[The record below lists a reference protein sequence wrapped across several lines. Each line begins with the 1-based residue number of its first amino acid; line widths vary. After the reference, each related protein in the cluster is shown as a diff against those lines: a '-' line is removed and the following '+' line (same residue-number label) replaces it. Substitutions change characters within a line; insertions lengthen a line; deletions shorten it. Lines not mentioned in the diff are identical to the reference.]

1 MIKWAPSRAGLSLF
15 FLALALLVLVFDRQ
29 TYKHYSG
36 AEIVVPSKKAAPAAG
51 STVQTTIKD
60 LTSKLKKPRVE
71 AARYSVAADKN
82 LFSAS
87 RKAWQAPAPAP
98 APVENKKNEPPKP
111 PAPAPVR
118 RDVVLYGTYI
128 SGKTRKAMLHFKR
141 FRKGRLLVAEGAEA
155 KDEDNGVSSRRKMPV
170 YTLVKVEAKKVTLK
184 DERGS
189 EFTVNLYDN
198 KKRHPAKTVNKTKIR
213 VEKAAVPGSSS
224 RGSSSSSASNVTS
237 PATSTATSAAKKALI
252 SAKQI
257 RKLSVEEKDALVKR
271 GELIKH
277 NTPFGPVYKRVRK

>member
-15 FLALALLVLVFDRQ
+15 FLALALLVLVFDRR

-36 AEIVVPSKKAAPAAG
+36 AEIVVSSKKAAPASG

-60 LTSKLKKPRVE
+60 LTSKLTKPRVE

-87 RKAWQAPAPAP
+87 RKAWHAPAPPPASVAKKDEAPPKAPVP
-98 APVENKKNEPPKP
+98 APT
-111 PAPAPVR
+111 R

-141 FRKGRLLVAEGAEA
+141 FRKGRMLVVEGAEA
-155 KDEDNGVSSRRKMPV
+155 KDEDSGNPSRRKAPV
-170 YTLVKVEAKKVTLK
+170 YTVLKVEAKKVTLK

-198 KKRHPAKTVNKTKIR
+198 KKRRPVKTVNKANIK
-213 VEKAAVPGSSS
+213 VDK
-224 RGSSSSSASNVTS
+224 
-237 PATSTATSAAKKALI
+237 SAAPQK
-252 SAKQI
+252 SAKVAIAPAGGRPSAVAKSNGKAGTPALSARQI
-257 RKLSVEEKDALVKR
+257 RKLSVEEKDALVSK
-271 GELIKH
+271 GVLKKH
-277 NTPFGPVYKRVRK
+277 STPFGPVYKRIRK

>member
-36 AEIVVPSKKAAPAAG
+36 AEIAVPSKKAAPAAG

-60 LTSKLKKPRVE
+60 LASKLKKPRVE

-98 APVENKKNEPPKP
+98 VESKNNEPPKP
-111 PAPAPVR
+111 PASAPVR

-155 KDEDNGVSSRRKMPV
+155 KDEDNGISSRRKMPV

-198 KKRHPAKTVNKTKIR
+198 KKRRPAKTVNKTKIR

-224 RGSSSSSASNVTS
+224 QRSSGSSASIVTS
-237 PATSTATSAAKKALI
+237 PATSTATVAAKKALL

-257 RKLSVEEKDALVKR
+257 RKLSVEEKDALVER